1 MLFTHSLSRT
11 YLGVTLIF
19 KIEVKGMHSAPVC
32 FSRGRVWVGIQRC
45 RVAPR
50 SMGVVEIWLIP
61 TVRMWQIA
69 RLNTNL
75 ELNYGQH

>member
-11 YLGVTLIF
+11 YRGVTLIF

-32 FSRGRVWVGIQRC
+32 FSRGRVWGGIQRG

-50 SMGVVEIWLIP
+50 SMGVVEMWLIP
-61 TVRMWQIA
+61 TV
-69 RLNTNL
+69 TNVVKL
-75 ELNYGQH
+75 LVVKYEFGT